1 MIRPSLEYA
10 NTIWNPQFKRQCV
23 EIEKVQRRATKILKN
38 LKNLTYSQRLSELN
52 LPSLKFRRIR
62 GDLIQAFKIINGTD
76 NIDKDLFFTFNTECR
91 TRNSENKL
99 FKHFTKSR
107 IRSSFFSERVV
118 NYWNSLSNAARSA
131 KDLLTFK
138 KQIDIELSNI
148 AYDYDD

>member
-1 MIRPSLEYA
+1 MQTLSGIL
-10 NTIWNPQFKRQCV
+10 NLKDKVLKLKKFK
-23 EIEKVQRRATKILKN
+23 EEPLKYWKT
-38 LKNLTYSQRLSELN
+38 LIKNLTYSQRLSELN

-62 GDLIQAFKIINGTD
+62 GDLIQAFKIINGID

-138 KQIDIELSNI
+138 KTNWYWVI
-148 AYDYDD
+148 